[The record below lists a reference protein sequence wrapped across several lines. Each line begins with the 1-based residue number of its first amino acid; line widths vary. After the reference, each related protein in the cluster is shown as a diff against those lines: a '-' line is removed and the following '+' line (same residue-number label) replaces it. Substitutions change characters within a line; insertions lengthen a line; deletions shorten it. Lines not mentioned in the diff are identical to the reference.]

1 MLDEVAEDEE
11 LLEDV
16 ILDEVELLLL
26 LIIEEEIELLLT
38 DEHIFEL
45 EEEIELLEDIK
56 LELLLV
62 NDEITLPVELLVD
75 ELEELKLLELEEDKL
90 ELTQLV
96 NTMINGRKIIRPIF
110 LFIQILL
117 III

>member
-1 MLDEVAEDEE
+1 M
-11 LLEDV
+11 
-16 ILDEVELLLL
+16 LLL

-56 LELLLV
+56 LKLLLV
-62 NDEITLPVELLVD
+62 NDEITLLVELLVD

-96 NTMINGRKIIRPIF
+96 NTMINGRKII
-110 LFIQILL
+110 
-117 III
+117 

>member
-1 MLDEVAEDEE
+1 M
-11 LLEDV
+11 
-16 ILDEVELLLL
+16 LLL

-62 NDEITLPVELLVD
+62 NDEITLLVELLVD
-75 ELEELKLLELEEDKL
+75 ELEELKLLELEDDKL

>member
-1 MLDEVAEDEE
+1 MKLNCYCY
-11 LLEDV
+11 
-16 ILDEVELLLL
+16 

-62 NDEITLPVELLVD
+62 NDEITLLVELLVD

-96 NTMINGRKIIRPIF
+96 NTMINGRKIMRPIF

>member
-1 MLDEVAEDEE
+1 
-11 LLEDV
+11 
-16 ILDEVELLLL
+16 LLLL

-62 NDEITLPVELLVD
+62 NNEITLLVELLVD

>member
-1 MLDEVAEDEE
+1 
-11 LLEDV
+11 
-16 ILDEVELLLL
+16 LLLL

-62 NDEITLPVELLVD
+62 NDEITLLVELLVD

-96 NTMINGRKIIRPIF
+96 NTIINGRKIIRPIF

>member
-1 MLDEVAEDEE
+1 
-11 LLEDV
+11 
-16 ILDEVELLLL
+16 LLLL

-62 NDEITLPVELLVD
+62 NDEITLLVELLVD

-96 NTMINGRKIIRPIF
+96 NTMINGRKIMRPIF

>member
-1 MLDEVAEDEE
+1 M
-11 LLEDV
+11 
-16 ILDEVELLLL
+16 LLL

-62 NDEITLPVELLVD
+62 NNEITLLVELLVD

>member
-1 MLDEVAEDEE
+1 M
-11 LLEDV
+11 
-16 ILDEVELLLL
+16 LLL

-62 NDEITLPVELLVD
+62 NDEITLLVELLVD

-96 NTMINGRKIIRPIF
+96 NTIINGRKIIRPIF